1 MFWTVLSAVFLGV
14 FLAMTL
20 ATMPDDVAN
29 TIFPTVLFFMP
40 SVRAERAE
48 ERLRQA
54 RAKCVKVVHGK

>member
-1 MFWTVLSAVFLGV
+1 MFWTVFSAVFLGV
-14 FLAMTL
+14 FLAVTL

-29 TIFPTVLFFMP
+29 AIFSAVLFFMP

-48 ERLRQA
+48 ERLRRA

>member
-1 MFWTVLSAVFLGV
+1 MFWTVFSAVFLAV
-14 FLAMTL
+14 TL

-29 TIFPTVLFFMP
+29 AIFSTVFFFMP